1 MKILKFEAE
10 NVKRLVAVEIT
21 PAGNMVVLTGD
32 NGEGKSSILDA
43 IYWTLRGTKNIQDV
57 PIRIGQEKAYSRLD
71 LGKYT
76 VERRFTKKGT
86 YLEVRTV
93 EGAKFTDPQAVL
105 NDLIGSIAFDPLEF
119 ARMKPADQ
127 YEAVR
132 GIVDLGVDLDAL
144 RKAHDRDYQ
153 ERTIINR
160 EVKNLEAAI
169 SQISVPEDAPTEPV
183 DVVAKS
189 QELMTMKLDEQ
200 NYTDAEKKLKDAK
213 DLEYVFI
220 SDLAEARAALERA
233 ENTLQQQRAAIAGFE
248 QNLANL
254 HAKKPTP
261 EAMEKVQQEIN
272 TANEK
277 NRAYNNRARKQEL
290 EDKLKATVATAD
302 LLTEKLEGYKK
313 QKDDAF
319 AAAKWPVPGMSIQDG
334 QVYYN
339 GLPFDQASSAE
350 QLRISAAIAM
360 SGNSEL
366 RVMRIKDGSLLDKNG
381 FKILEEMAKDHDYQ
395 VWVETVY
402 TDDPLAII
410 IEDGTVKGAE
420 PKTAAAE

>member
-1 MKILKFEAE
+1 MKILKFQAE
-10 NVKRLVAVEIT
+10 NIKRLVAVEIT
-21 PAGNMVVLTGD
+21 PEGSLVTISGA
-32 NGEGKSSILDA
+32 NGAGKSSVLDA
-43 IYWTLRGTKNIQDV
+43 IFWALSGASHIQDR
-57 PIRIGQEKAYSRLD
+57 PIREGQDKAFVRLD
-71 LGKYT
+71 LGELV
-76 VERRFTKKGT
+76 VERRFTEKGT
-86 YLEVRTV
+86 YLDVRTV
-93 EGAKFTDPQAVL
+93 EGAKFTNAQSVL
-105 NDLIGSIAFDPLEF
+105 DGLIGAITFDPLEF

-144 RKAHDRDYQ
+144 RKAYDRDYQ

-233 ENTLQQQRAAIAGFE
+233 ENTLQKQRDAIVGFE
-248 QNLANL
+248 ENLANL
-254 HAKKPTP
+254 HAKKPTA
-261 EAMEKVQQEIN
+261 EALKKVQEEIN

-277 NRAYNNRARKQEL
+277 NKAYNNRARKQEL
-290 EDKLKATVATAD
+290 EEKLKAIVATAD
-302 LLTEKLEGYKK
+302 LLTEKLEGYKN
-313 QKDDAF
+313 QKENAF

-334 QVYYN
+334 RVYYN

-360 SGNSEL
+360 AQNTKL
-366 RVMRIKDGSLLDKNG
+366 RVMRIKDGSLLDPNG
-381 FKILEEMAKDHDYQ
+381 FDLLKKMAEENDFQ
-395 VWVETVY
+395 IWVEAVY
-402 TDDPLAII
+402 TNDPLAII
-410 IEDGTVKGAE
+410 IEDGTVKGAAPAE
-420 PKTAAAE
+420 AAE